1 MTNVKLLNIRR
12 NSSGSIIHRRFY
24 KPRNTVVK
32 REGNR
37 GADNMRFSLDITS
50 KIQKND
56 EVYYIQDIVDLD
68 NLVGMYNF
76 YGNFRDE
83 SGYEQDDYY
92 TGNYSIPDAVS
103 GTGAQTLT
111 EPDKMFKGY
120 YKVPIHV
127 NSEDG
132 IKMIKAY
139 ELQDNTN
146 KPIIDMSGDFDIYFW
161 FNSQSNSGHTVR
173 TLIDMYN
180 NKSTVNKGL
189 LLQIDDTN
197 DRIKLTVSDGTAN
210 IIYTPN
216 SSLDPDDATNH
227 LVRVT
232 RLGGTFKIYIDSV
245 DQTLTGTASFAGD
258 LNDYNHADTH
268 DFFYLFKEFDNSIGT
283 PAYVTNTGFRG
294 HGLQLRFYNISLP
307 DDEASKIYTSKPQQ
321 MTMKFGGTVWKI
333 EDGMN
338 KKYNAISFASKL
350 FNTIL
355 TSTNI
360 SGTPSNVNVSRTGLI
375 YTDGKSYEIIS
386 DVIENIGD
394 NEFVHI
400 TKEPTS
406 DPLDYTYGGLSAS
419 GTFLDFMELIM
430 IFEETKFFSVL
441 PRKVLIIENYIES
454 NYIVSDSNFRIL
466 DIFYDDTSTTNRL
479 EVVGDLSPKRGDYS
493 RTGVVFNNN
502 AWDIYRSIQVSTTIT
517 TTIGL
522 DYFLSVTLDGN
533 EAVEWTSSTDPT
545 SGSGF
550 YYQVNDERTKVRLWS
565 NHSST
570 IHTWSY
576 EHIYRFTVPFS
587 SGGGAFATT
596 QIREDT
602 TSISDNG
609 LYSKKINLPQIS
621 DGINLGDFATKYITR
636 YKDVNLRVKVITP
649 SLINS
654 VSIGQKVGV
663 YYDTKNISK
672 LGTGNLMKVASVEW
686 KYPQTTTTIELGEN
700 EFNSFDVEKIES
712 TSNRVLSDSS
722 TRFRGN

>member
-1 MTNVKLLNIRR
+1 MTNIKLLNIRR
-12 NSSGSIIHRRFY
+12 NSSGVITHRRFY
-24 KPRNTVVK
+24 KPRNVIVK

-37 GADNMRFSLDITS
+37 GADNMRFSLDVTS

-83 SGYEQDDYY
+83 SGFEQDDFYV
-92 TGNYSIPDAVS
+92 GNYSIPDAVS
-103 GTGAQTLT
+103 GTGAQELV
-111 EPDKMFKGY
+111 EPNKSFKGY
-120 YKVPIHV
+120 YKVPIFV
-127 NSEDG
+127 NTEDG
-132 IKMIKAY
+132 IKMKKAY
-139 ELQDNTN
+139 ELQDNIN

-161 FNSQSNSGHTVR
+161 FNSQINSGHTVR
-173 TLIDMYN
+173 TLIDIYN
-180 NKSTVNKGL
+180 DVIDKGL
-189 LLQIDDTN
+189 LLQLEDTN
-197 DRIKLTVSDGTAN
+197 DRVKLTVGDGTSN

-216 SSLDPDDATNH
+216 SSLDPDDGVNH

-258 LNDYNHADTH
+258 LNDHGDATNTV
-268 DFFYLFKEFDNSIGT
+268 DFFHLFKQYSETST
-283 PAYVTNTGFRG
+283 SYVSNTGFRG

-355 TSTNI
+355 TTDNI
-360 SGTPSNVNVSRTGLI
+360 SVSPSNVNVSRNGLL
-375 YTDGKSYEIIS
+375 YTDGKSYEIIA
-386 DVIENIGD
+386 DVLENIGD

-406 DPLDYTYGGLSAS
+406 DPIQYTWGDMSAS

-441 PRKVLIIENYIES
+441 PRKILIIEEYIES
-454 NYIVSDSNFRIL
+454 NYIVSDSNFRLI
-466 DIFYDDTSTTNRL
+466 DFFYDDTYTTNKI
-479 EVVGDLSPKRGDYS
+479 EVVGNSAVKKGYYD
-493 RTGVVFNNN
+493 RTGVIFNNN
-502 AWDIYRSIQVSTTIT
+502 VWDIWRGVSVDNTTV
-517 TTIGL
+517 GA
-522 DYFLSVTLDGN
+522 DYFIKFTLDGN
-533 EAVEWTSSTDPT
+533 EATEWTDTSTNPV
-545 SGSGF
+545 SGSGY
-550 YYQVNDERTKVRLWS
+550 YYQLDDERTSYRLWS
-565 NHSST
+565 NYSST
-570 IHTWSY
+570 IHSWSY
-576 EHIYRFTVPFS
+576 EVIYRFSITYG
-587 SGGGAFATT
+587 SGGGAMSTT
-596 QIREDT
+596 QIRSDT
-602 TSISDNG
+602 TSINDNG
-609 LYSKKINLPQIS
+609 LYSKKINLPQIN

-636 YKDVNLRVKVITP
+636 YKDINLRVKVITP

-654 VSIGQKVGV
+654 MSIGQKVGV
-663 YYDTKNISK
+663 YYDTKNISQ
-672 LGTGNLMKVASVEW
+672 LGTGNLMKVASIEW
-686 KYPQTTTTIELGEN
+686 KYPETVTTIELGEN
-700 EFNSFDVEKIES
+700 EFNSFDVEKVES
-712 TSNRVLSDSS
+712 TSNRILSDSA

>member
-1 MTNVKLLNIRR
+1 MTNIKLLNIRR
-12 NSSGSIIHRRFY
+12 NSSGVITHRRFY
-24 KPRNTVVK
+24 KPRNVIVK

-37 GADNMRFSLDITS
+37 GADNMRFSLDVTS

-83 SGYEQDDYY
+83 SGFEQDDFYV
-92 TGNYSIPDAVS
+92 GNYSIPDAVS
-103 GTGAQTLT
+103 GTGAQELV
-111 EPDKMFKGY
+111 EPNKSFKGY
-120 YKVPIHV
+120 YKVPIFV
-127 NSEDG
+127 NTEDG
-132 IKMIKAY
+132 IKMKKAY
-139 ELQDNTN
+139 ELQDNIN

-161 FNSQSNSGHTVR
+161 FNSQINSGHTVR
-173 TLIDMYN
+173 TLIDIYN
-180 NKSTVNKGL
+180 DVIDKGL
-189 LLQIDDTN
+189 LLQLEDTN
-197 DRIKLTVSDGTAN
+197 DRVKLTVGDGTSN

-216 SSLDPDDATNH
+216 SSLDPDDGVNH

-258 LNDYNHADTH
+258 LNDHGDATNTV
-268 DFFYLFKEFDNSIGT
+268 DFFHLFKQYSETST
-283 PAYVTNTGFRG
+283 SYVSNTGFRG

-355 TSTNI
+355 TTDNI
-360 SGTPSNVNVSRTGLI
+360 SVSPSNVNVSRNGLL
-375 YTDGKSYEIIS
+375 YTDGKSYEIIA
-386 DVIENIGD
+386 DVLENIGD

-406 DPLDYTYGGLSAS
+406 DPIQYTWGDMSAS

-441 PRKVLIIENYIES
+441 PRKILIIEEYIES
-454 NYIVSDSNFRIL
+454 NYIVSDSNFRLI
-466 DIFYDDTSTTNRL
+466 DFFYDDTYTTNKI
-479 EVVGDLSPKRGDYS
+479 EVVGNSAVKKGYYD
-493 RTGVVFNNN
+493 RTGVTFNNN
-502 AWDIYRSIQVSTTIT
+502 VWDIWRGVSVDNTTV
-517 TTIGL
+517 GA
-522 DYFLSVTLDGN
+522 DYFIKFTLDGN
-533 EAVEWTSSTDPT
+533 EATEWTDTSTNPV
-545 SGSGF
+545 SGSGY
-550 YYQVNDERTKVRLWS
+550 YYQLDDERTSYRLWS
-565 NHSST
+565 NYSST
-570 IHTWSY
+570 IHSWSY
-576 EHIYRFTVPFS
+576 EVIYRFSITYG
-587 SGGGAFATT
+587 SGGGAMSTT
-596 QIREDT
+596 QIRSDT
-602 TSISDNG
+602 TSINDNG
-609 LYSKKINLPQIS
+609 LYSKKINLPQIN

-636 YKDVNLRVKVITP
+636 YKDINLRVKVITP

-654 VSIGQKVGV
+654 MSIGQKVGV
-663 YYDTKNISK
+663 YYDTKNISQ
-672 LGTGNLMKVASVEW
+672 LGTGNLMKVASIEW
-686 KYPQTTTTIELGEN
+686 KYPETVTTIELGEN
-700 EFNSFDVEKIES
+700 EFNSFDVEKVES
-712 TSNRVLSDSS
+712 TSNRILSDSA

>member
-1 MTNVKLLNIRR
+1 MTNIKLLNIRR
-12 NSSGSIIHRRFY
+12 NSSGVITHRRFY
-24 KPRNTVVK
+24 KPRNVIVK

-37 GADNMRFSLDITS
+37 GADNMRFSLDVTS

-83 SGYEQDDYY
+83 SGFEQDDFYV
-92 TGNYSIPDAVS
+92 GNYSIPDAVS
-103 GTGAQTLT
+103 GTGAQELV
-111 EPDKMFKGY
+111 EPNKSFKGY
-120 YKVPIHV
+120 YKVPIFV
-127 NSEDG
+127 NTEDG
-132 IKMIKAY
+132 IKMKKAY
-139 ELQDNTN
+139 ELQDNIN

-161 FNSQSNSGHTVR
+161 FNSQINSGHTVR
-173 TLIDMYN
+173 TLIDIYN
-180 NKSTVNKGL
+180 DVIDKGL
-189 LLQIDDTN
+189 LLQLEDTN
-197 DRIKLTVSDGTAN
+197 DRVKLTVGDGTSN

-216 SSLDPDDATNH
+216 SSLDPDDGVNH

-258 LNDYNHADTH
+258 LNDHGDATNTV
-268 DFFYLFKEFDNSIGT
+268 DFFHLFKQYSETST
-283 PAYVTNTGFRG
+283 SYVSNTGFRG

-355 TSTNI
+355 TTDNI
-360 SGTPSNVNVSRTGLI
+360 SVSPSNVNVSRNGLL
-375 YTDGKSYEIIS
+375 YTDGKSYEIIA
-386 DVIENIGD
+386 DVLENIGD

-406 DPLDYTYGGLSAS
+406 DPIQYTWGDMSAS

-441 PRKVLIIENYIES
+441 PRKILIIEEYIES
-454 NYIVSDSNFRIL
+454 NYIVSDSNFRLI
-466 DIFYDDTSTTNRL
+466 DFFYDVTYTTNKI
-479 EVVGDLSPKRGDYS
+479 EVVGNSAVKKGYYD
-493 RTGVVFNNN
+493 RTGVTFNNN
-502 AWDIYRSIQVSTTIT
+502 VWDIWRGVSVDNTTV
-517 TTIGL
+517 GA
-522 DYFLSVTLDGN
+522 DYFIKFTLDGN
-533 EAVEWTSSTDPT
+533 EATEWTDTSTNPV
-545 SGSGF
+545 SGSGY
-550 YYQVNDERTKVRLWS
+550 YYQLDDERTSYRLWS
-565 NHSST
+565 NYSST
-570 IHTWSY
+570 IHSWSY
-576 EHIYRFTVPFS
+576 EVIYRFSITYG
-587 SGGGAFATT
+587 SGGGAMSTT
-596 QIREDT
+596 QIRSDT
-602 TSISDNG
+602 TSINDNG
-609 LYSKKINLPQIS
+609 LYSKKINLPQIN

-636 YKDVNLRVKVITP
+636 YKDINLRVKVITP

-654 VSIGQKVGV
+654 MSIGQKVGV
-663 YYDTKNISK
+663 YYDTKNISQ
-672 LGTGNLMKVASVEW
+672 LGTGNLMKVASIEW
-686 KYPQTTTTIELGEN
+686 KYPETVTTIELGEN
-700 EFNSFDVEKIES
+700 EFNSFDVEKVES
-712 TSNRVLSDSS
+712 TSNRILSDSA